1 MPDIILNPRNQ
12 LLAALPPELRQRL
25 TPHLKTV
32 YLPQGGLLHEQRQT
46 PRSVCFPATAV
57 ISIGCMASSGEG
69 AEISMIGND
78 GMVDVA
84 AFLAGDSSA
93 TVASVQAAG
102 HACMLDMQRLRDE
115 IGRSA
120 AALGLLLRHTQAQ
133 MFQVARIAVCNRH
146 HPIDRQL
153 CRWLL
158 RFDDFRPG
166 QRLPVTHEQIA
177 NMLGVRRE
185 NISRATAKL
194 QRLGVIRCGRSEIT
208 VIERQQLEQL
218 SCDCYHAV
226 RNETARLLPL
236 SIDAHRVA
244 GHARPDVHS
253 ARYPV
258 GASSRA

>member
-1 MPDIILNPRNQ
+1 MPDILLSPHNR
-12 LLAALPPELRQRL
+12 LLAALPPDLRQRL
-25 TPHLKTV
+25 MPHLKTV
-32 YLPQGGLLHEQRQT
+32 YLPPGSLRHEHRQA

-69 AEISMIGND
+69 AEISMIGSD

-84 AFLAGDSSA
+84 AFLAGDSSPTVA
-93 TVASVQAAG
+93 TVLAAG
-102 HACMLDMQRLRDE
+102 YACTLETQRLRDE
-115 IGRSA
+115 VGRSA
-120 AALGLLLRHTQAQ
+120 AALGLLLRYAQAQ

-158 RFDDFRPG
+158 RFDELRSG

-185 NISRATAKL
+185 NVSRATAKL

-208 VIERQQLEQL
+208 VVERQQLEQL
-218 SCDCYHAV
+218 SCDCHDAI
-226 RNETARLLPL
+226 RTETARLLPP
-236 SIDAHRVA
+236 SPDSHRA
-244 GHARPDVHS
+244 ALQARPDARS

-258 GASSRA
+258 GASSRT